1 MDAAP
6 TPDCGNLLAVALLLS
21 SKGFRFE
28 AVGGRGVLLGGRPLP
43 FACMRMCQL
52 TLLRPLLRF
61 KIKVN
66 VINAKKMPAGLMT
79 CD

>member
-1 MDAAP
+1 VPADIAAANAQMQNH
-6 TPDCGNLLAVALLLS
+6 TKD
-21 SKGFRFE
+21 
-28 AVGGRGVLLGGRPLP
+28 
-43 FACMRMCQL
+43 
-52 TLLRPLLRF
+52 F